1 MGVAFFDM
9 DGTIVDGDTN
19 DISISHFVE
28 LGLADETIIE
38 SLKVY
43 GQMFFQG
50 TLDINEFVKFAV
62 KPLVGLPKEKLNEI
76 LSTTVRDKIIP
87 LVKPGAL
94 RQIDF
99 HNKRGDRIVIVT
111 STMDYLVEHVANQLN
126 ISDYIAAPM
135 EKINGVLSGAQCGTV
150 PFQHDKVVR
159 IKSFL
164 EDNKLSLDDSYAYG
178 DTINDLPMIKI
189 CQHKFAVDPN
199 EVLLKSDDIKELDI
213 VDWTR

>member
-9 DGTIVDGDTN
+9 DGTIVGGDTN
-19 DISISHFVE
+19 DLSIGHFVK
-28 LGLADETIIE
+28 LGLADESIIK
-38 SLKVY
+38 SLKIY

-62 KPLVGLPKEKLNEI
+62 KPLVGMPKDKLNEI
-76 LSTTVRDKIIP
+76 LSSTVRYKIIP
-87 LVKPGAL
+87 VVKPGAL

-111 STMDYLVEHVANQLN
+111 STMDYLVEHVAKQLN

-135 EKINGVLSGAQCGTV
+135 EKIDGVLSGAQCGIV
-150 PFQHDKVVR
+150 PFQQDKVTR
-159 IKSFL
+159 INTFL
-164 EDNKLSLDDSYAYG
+164 KDNNLSLEDSYAYG
-178 DTINDLPMIKI
+178 DTINDLPMINM

-199 EVLLKSDDIKELDI
+199 EVLLKSEDIKELEI
-213 VDWTR
+213 VDWTK